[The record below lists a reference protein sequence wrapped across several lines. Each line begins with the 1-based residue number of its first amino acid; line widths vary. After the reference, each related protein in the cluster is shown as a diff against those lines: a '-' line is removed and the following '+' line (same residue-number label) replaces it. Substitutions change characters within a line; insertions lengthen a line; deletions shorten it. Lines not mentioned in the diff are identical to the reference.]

1 MTRRMPY
8 RAVLLLAVAPA
19 MAIAATVMTPTEIKS
34 TFGNG
39 KPFLAT
45 SPGGQAYT
53 FVFKPDGSA
62 TQAPKGSTTTITTG
76 VWRVNDRGYCSKWGT
91 NAEHCYT
98 IEKNADKFDVRD
110 AAGKSISRWTL
121 LP

>member
-1 MTRRMPY
+1 MRVRH
-8 RAVLLLAVAPA
+8 AGWVAAAALAVAAPA
-19 MAIAATVMTPTEIKS
+19 LAATSLTPTEIKA
-34 TFGNG
+34 TFGTG
-39 KPFLAT
+39 KAFVAT
-45 SPGGQAYT
+45 SSGGQAYS

-76 VWRVNDRGYCSKWGT
+76 TWRVNDRGYCSKWGT

-98 IEKNADKFDVRD
+98 IEKNGDKFDVRD
-110 AAGKSISRWTL
+110 SSGKAISRWSL

>member
-1 MTRRMPY
+1 MLR
-8 RAVLLLAVAPA
+8 
-19 MAIAATVMTPTEIKS
+19 S
-34 TFGNG
+34 G

-62 TQAPKGSTTTITTG
+62 TQTPRGSTTTITTG
-76 VWRVNDRGYCSKWGT
+76 VWRVNDRGYCSRWGT

-98 IEKNADKFDVRD
+98 IEKNGDKFDVRD
-110 AAGKSISRWTL
+110 AGGKSISRWTL

>member
-1 MTRRMPY
+1 MTRRMRHVP
-8 RAVLLLAVAPA
+8 VLLVAFVPLVA
-19 MAIAATVMTPTEIKS
+19 LAATLMTPAEIKS
-34 TFGNG
+34 TFGTG
-39 KPFLAT
+39 KAFLAT

-76 VWRVNDRGYCSKWGT
+76 VWRVNASGYCSKWGN

-98 IEKNADKFDVRD
+98 IEKNGDKFDVRD
-110 AAGKSISRWTL
+110 GAGKSISRWTL